1 MTDLAEP
8 LPGIAVV
15 PGARPARGY
24 LLYLGAATLFAI
36 NGTIAKSMILAGIGP
51 SHLSQL
57 RVTGA
62 FLLMLGALALTRR
75 ETIRLRRRELPML
88 AVYGIVGIAV
98 TQFLYFV
105 SIERLPIGLALLI
118 EFTSPIIVALWF
130 RFGLGQP
137 TRPSVWAGLV
147 MALVGLAIVAEV
159 WQGFTL
165 DVIGVTAA
173 LGGAATLAV
182 YYVTAEA
189 QVRGPGGRDPVSLTM
204 WGMGMAALAWAV
216 IQPWWW
222 FPTDALGGTV
232 DGFAGS
238 LPALPIW
245 GLVAWMVVMGTV
257 VPFSLVVLSMRHLQA
272 SQASTMGMT
281 EPIIATAVAWVA
293 LGEVLTPVQL
303 AGSAIVLAG
312 IFLAERSRG
321 APTRGSPPR

>member
-8 LPGIAVV
+8 LPGVAVA

-36 NGTIAKSMILAGIGP
+36 NGTVAKSIILAGVSP

-62 FLLMLGALALTRR
+62 FLVMLVALALTRR
-75 ETIRLRRRELPML
+75 DTIRLRRAELPML
-88 AVYGIVGIAV
+88 AVYGILGIAT

-130 RFGLGQP
+130 RFGLGHP
-137 TRPSVWAGLV
+137 TRPAVWVGLV
-147 MALVGLAIVAEV
+147 MALTGLAIVAEV

-173 LGGAATLAV
+173 FGAAAALAL

-204 WGMGMAALAWAV
+204 WGMGMAAIAWAV
-216 IQPWWW
+216 IQPWWL
-222 FPTDALGGTV
+222 FPTDALGGAV
-232 DGFAGS
+232 EGLAGT

-245 GLVAWMVVMGTV
+245 GLATWLVVLGTV
-257 VPFSLVVLSMRHLQA
+257 VPFSLVVLSMRHLRA
-272 SQASTMGMT
+272 SQASAMGMT
-281 EPIIATAVAWVA
+281 EPIIATFIAWVA

-303 AGSAIVLAG
+303 AGSAIVLGG
-312 IFLAERSRG
+312 IFLAERSR
-321 APTRGSPPR
+321 